1 MKRTTF
7 VVLSSLLLLGT
18 THAQMTFNRI
28 DTTLKIGK
36 VGYRVD
42 CRNKNTDQNQLTV
55 KPVGFQSEAR
65 DMSFVI
71 RGRVLKAEI
80 DDLNNDGNPDLVLTI
95 YMDSTATYGTVYAFV
110 SDGNKAMIPCI
121 LPDLT
126 MDGKM
131 NAGYKGHDKFTL
143 MEGTLLQKFP
153 VYKPGDAKDSPTGGN
168 RVLQYRLVKS
178 GESSFKFSLI
188 QSFDTR

>member
-1 MKRTTF
+1 MKRITLI
-7 VVLSSLLLLGT
+7 VLSGLLLGAA
-18 THAQMTFNRI
+18 HAQMTFNKI

-42 CRNKNTDQNQLTV
+42 CRNKSIDQNQLTV
-55 KPVGFQSEAR
+55 KPVGFQNEAR
-65 DMSFVI
+65 DMSFAI

-80 DDLNNDGNPDLVLTI
+80 DDMNNDGCPDLLLTI
-95 YMDSTATYGTVYAFV
+95 YTDSSATYGTVYAFV
-110 SDGNKAMIPCI
+110 SDGNKAIIPCV

-131 NAGYKGHDKFTL
+131 NGGYKGHDKFTL

-153 VYKPGDAKDSPTGGN
+153 VYKPGDAKDNPTGGN
-168 RVLQYRLVKS
+168 RVLQYRLVKN
-178 GESSFKFSLI
+178 GENAYKFSLI

>member
-42 CRNKNTDQNQLTV
+42 CRNKNIDQNQLTV

-65 DMSFVI
+65 DMSFAI
-71 RGRVLKAEI
+71 RGRVLRAEI
-80 DDLNNDGNPDLVLTI
+80 DDMNNDSYPDLLLTI

-110 SDGNKAMIPCI
+110 SDANKGMIPCI

-153 VYKPGDAKDSPTGGN
+153 VYKPGDAKDNPTGGN

-178 GESSFKFSLI
+178 GEGSFKFSLI